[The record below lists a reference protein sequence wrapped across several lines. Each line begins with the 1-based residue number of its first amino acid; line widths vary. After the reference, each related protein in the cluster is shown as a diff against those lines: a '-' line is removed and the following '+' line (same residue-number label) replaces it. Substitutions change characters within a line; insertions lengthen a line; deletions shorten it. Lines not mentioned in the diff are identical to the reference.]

1 MNHDER
7 DQQLEAEYRRAS
19 EQDAGRPAATTR
31 AAILAEAAAG
41 AAARRRATSAANEPR
56 YWMRA
61 VAGVA
66 VVGFGILLWR
76 QTDHRLP
83 GESVMVV
90 ENQQLQEADA
100 PTAVADA
107 AAPAAPA
114 PAAPAPAAEES
125 ALQTSPPAASR
136 QAANAGAAAAEEA
149 DAPATADLAREQRA
163 AQPAQAPPAV
173 ATESQQKAA
182 APPAADE
189 LEEVTVTATAP
200 FAAGVSSEAD
210 SLLRQ
215 HFPSQYQSDSPHRLW
230 LVRNAAGVVLQMGEL
245 AAGESL
251 EDIAARL
258 AGRPGT
264 WRELRAT
271 NARGQTI
278 QLSVGEIP

>member
-7 DQQLEAEYRRAS
+7 DQQLEADYRRAS
-19 EQDAGRPAATTR
+19 EQDAGRPASATR
-31 AAILAEAAAG
+31 VAILAEAAAG

-83 GESVMVV
+83 GESTVMVV
-90 ENQQLQEADA
+90 ESQQLQEADA

-114 PAAPAPAAEES
+114 PAAEES
-125 ALQTSPPAASR
+125 ALQASPPVASR
-136 QAANAGAAAAEEA
+136 QAANAGAAAAEG
-149 DAPATADLAREQRA
+149 DAPGTADLAREQRA
-163 AQPAQAPPAV
+163 AQPAQAPPTA

-182 APPAADE
+182 APQAADE
-189 LEEVTVTATAP
+189 LEQVTVTATAP
-200 FAAGVSSEAD
+200 FAAGPSSEAD

-215 HFPSQYQSDSPHRLW
+215 HFPAQYQSDRPHRLW
-230 LVRNAAGVVLQMGEL
+230 LVRNAAGVVLQRGEL

>member
-7 DQQLEAEYRRAS
+7 DQQLEADYRRAS
-19 EQDAGRPAATTR
+19 EQDAGRPVSATR
-31 AAILAEAAAG
+31 VAILAEAAAG

-66 VVGFGILLWR
+66 GVGVGILLWR

-83 GESVMVV
+83 GESTVMVV
-90 ENQQLQEADA
+90 ENQQLQEAAA

-107 AAPAAPA
+107 AAPV
-114 PAAPAPAAEES
+114 APAPAAEES
-125 ALQTSPPAASR
+125 ALQAPPTGASR
-136 QAANAGAAAAEEA
+136 QAANAGAAAAEA

-163 AQPAQAPPAV
+163 AQPALAPPAV

-182 APPAADE
+182 APQAADE
-189 LEEVTVTATAP
+189 LEEVAVTAQ
-200 FAAGVSSEAD
+200 FAAGATSGAD

-245 AAGESL
+245 AAGESRD
-251 EDIAARL
+251 DIAARL
-258 AGRPGT
+258 AGNPPDRRPGT
-264 WRELRAT
+264 WRTSTVT
-271 NARGQTI
+271 NARGQPI
-278 QLSVGEIP
+278 ELSVGEIP